1 MKIDKILQ
9 DFVNRDDGKHERKIG
24 HYYASELNSISK
36 GYLTPEKFFDKRDID
51 LTGTRM
57 IITGIMSEE
66 ILHKIFTD
74 AKAVYEYNIK
84 KDLKI
89 SDEITLAVKP
99 DFIFKDFIIET
110 KFPFSMVKD
119 EIPDRYTY
127 QLEAE
132 HRAFN
137 KKVYLGVLSV
147 PFSLRLIEFIPSN
160 RRWNNIVKML
170 EEFHKSLKEINK

>member
-1 MKIDKILQ
+1 MKIDKILTN
-9 DFVNRDDGKHERKIG
+9 FVNRDDGKHKRKVG
-24 HYYASELNSISK
+24 HFYASELNSISK
-36 GYLTPEKFFDKRDID
+36 GYLTPDKFFEKKAID

-119 EIPDRYTY
+119 KIPDRYNL

-132 HRAFN
+132 HRAFG

-147 PFSLRLIEFIPSN
+147 PFSLRLIEYIPSL
-160 RRWNNIVKML
+160 RRWNNIKKML
-170 EEFHKSLKEINK
+170 MKFHEELKQL